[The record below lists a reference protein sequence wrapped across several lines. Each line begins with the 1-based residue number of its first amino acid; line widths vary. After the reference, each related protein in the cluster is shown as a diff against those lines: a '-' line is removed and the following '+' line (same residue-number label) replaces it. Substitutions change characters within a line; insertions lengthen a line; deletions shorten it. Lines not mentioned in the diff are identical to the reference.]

1 MPYRWF
7 GCSSH
12 DTDDV
17 RFLRITFDF
26 SFVTDLSCFGI
37 APWSC
42 WIVPRDRLRV
52 HEVICSCELPSNF
65 DIDELDRL
73 IGVCPSYVCTASSC
87 RCICSCVAGIS
98 NSSFRMVCLCLR
110 YISMTAI
117 SRGHVVAPQCDHPLD
132 GHTAARV
139 LSDSCVIHSR
149 LRSQPKFEV
158 ISLRPNMNRFIFAR
172 SCISPQMWSD
182 AFEYPMHNTSII

>member
-1 MPYRWF
+1 M
-7 GCSSH
+7 S
-12 DTDDV
+12 V
-17 RFLRITFDF
+17 NRFLRVTFDF
-26 SFVTDLSCFGI
+26 SFVTDPPRFGI